1 MESHFLLERSIET
14 AALFGVD
21 GIRVDDHGSHYILLL
36 VVSVGAGRSER
47 GRAEQGRAE
56 QGRAE
61 QGIASTGTEMMAV
74 IERSF
79 IETSKS
85 YDLVVG
91 WEEAILVFQFQ
102 EPRGLETVA

>member
-21 GIRVDDHGSHYILLL
+21 GIRVDDHGSHDILLL

-47 GRAEQGRAE
+47 GRAE

-91 WEEAILVFQFQ
+91 WEEAVLVFQFQ